1 MKKIFILSAAALM
14 LAACQ
19 SGSAPKNAHM
29 KSAGTPAGESC
40 KVIRGDTAGGGKNI
54 IYRCSNGQAAIN
66 AAIADGVLESGI
78 PVSFGGG
85 GVPVA
90 NGQGLVTRQAANG
103 VGKSDSE
110 ACERARIN
118 AARKFQQTAGKLGGR
133 SVTGFHSYFD
143 KQPLQ
148 GGQYDCQAGSFHVRV
163 VMRANVV
170 R

>member
-19 SGSAPKNAHM
+19 SSVHTV
-29 KSAGTPAGESC
+29 SAGTPGGESC
-40 KVIRGDTAGGGKNI
+40 KVIRGDTAGSGKNI

-66 AAIADGVLESGI
+66 AATAAGVLESGI

-90 NGQGLVTRQAANG
+90 NGRNLVTRQAANG

-110 ACERARIN
+110 ACERALIN

-133 SVTGFHSYFD
+133 GVTGFHSYLD

>member
-1 MKKIFILSAAALM
+1 M
-14 LAACQ
+14 Q
-19 SGSAPKNAHM
+19 SHPGRHRRK
-29 KSAGTPAGESC
+29 
-40 KVIRGDTAGGGKNI
+40 RQNI

-85 GVPVA
+85 AYRLQTAGI
-90 NGQGLVTRQAANG
+90 VTRQAANG

-110 ACERARIN
+110 ACEHALIN

-133 SVTGFHSYFD
+133 SVARFHSYFD

-148 GGQYDCQAGSFHVRV
+148 GGQYDCQTGSFHVRV

>member
-19 SGSAPKNAHM
+19 SGSAPKNAHL

-66 AAIADGVLESGI
+66 AAIADGALESGI

-85 GVPVA
+85 GCIYCRLTVA
-90 NGQGLVTRQAANG
+90 ATVNDVFAASCG
-103 VGKSDSE
+103 VAPDDF
-110 ACERARIN
+110 A
-118 AARKFQQTAGKLGGR
+118 
-133 SVTGFHSYFD
+133 
-143 KQPLQ
+143 
-148 GGQYDCQAGSFHVRV
+148 
-163 VMRANVV
+163 
-170 R
+170 

>member
-1 MKKIFILSAAALM
+1 M

-19 SGSAPKNAHM
+19 SGRALKNAHTA
-29 KSAGTPAGESC
+29 SAGTPAGESC

-66 AAIADGVLESGI
+66 AATAAGVLESRI
-78 PVSFGGG
+78 PVSFGG

-90 NGQGLVTRQAANG
+90 NGRNLVTRQAANG

-110 ACERARIN
+110 TCEHALIN

-133 SVTGFHSYFD
+133 SVTGFHSYFG
-143 KQPLQ
+143 KQSLQ
-148 GGQYDCQAGSFHVRV
+148 GGQYDCQAGSFHVRA

>member
-1 MKKIFILSAAALM
+1 M
-14 LAACQ
+14 LAVCQ
-19 SGSAPKNAHM
+19 SGSAPKNAHTA
-29 KSAGTPAGESC
+29 SPGTPAGESC
-40 KVIRGDTAGGGKNI
+40 KVIRGDTAGSGKNI
-54 IYRCSNGQAAIN
+54 IYRCCNGQAAIN

-90 NGQGLVTRQAANG
+90 NGI
-103 VGKSDSE
+103 GKSDSE
-110 ACERARIN
+110 AYERALIN

-133 SVTGFHSYFD
+133 GVTGFHSYFD

>member
-1 MKKIFILSAAALM
+1 MKKILILSAAALM

-29 KSAGTPAGESC
+29 KSADTPAGESC

-66 AAIADGVLESGI
+66 AATAAGVLESGI

-90 NGQGLVTRQAANG
+90 NGQGLVTHQAANG
-103 VGKSDSE
+103 VGKSD
-110 ACERARIN
+110 ALIN
-118 AARKFQQTAGKLGGR
+118 AARKFQQAAGKLGGR
-133 SVTGFHSYFD
+133 GVTGFHSYFD

>member
-1 MKKIFILSAAALM
+1 M

-19 SGSAPKNAHM
+19 SGRALKNAHTA
-29 KSAGTPAGESC
+29 SAGTPAGESC

-66 AAIADGVLESGI
+66 AATAAGVLESGI

-85 GVPVA
+85 VPV
-90 NGQGLVTRQAANG
+90 ANG

-110 ACERARIN
+110 ACEHALIN

-133 SVTGFHSYFD
+133 SVTGFHSYFG
-143 KQPLQ
+143 KQSLQ
-148 GGQYDCQAGSFHVRV
+148 GGQYDCQAGSFHVRA

>member
-1 MKKIFILSAAALM
+1 M

-19 SGSAPKNAHM
+19 SGRALKNAHTA
-29 KSAGTPAGESC
+29 SAGTPAGESC

-66 AAIADGVLESGI
+66 AATAAGVLESGI

-85 GVPVA
+85 VPVA
-90 NGQGLVTRQAANG
+90 NGRNLVTRQAANG

-110 ACERARIN
+110 ACEHALIN

-133 SVTGFHSYFD
+133 SVTGFHSYFVW
-143 KQPLQ
+143 QAIAARRTIRLSGRFVPRPRGHARQCRPLTYRQ
-148 GGQYDCQAGSFHVRV
+148 SKNAV
-163 VMRANVV
+163 
-170 R
+170 

>member
-1 MKKIFILSAAALM
+1 MKKILILSAAALM

-19 SGSAPKNAHM
+19 SSRAPKNAHTA
-29 KSAGTPAGESC
+29 SSDTPAGESC
-40 KVIRGDTAGGGKNI
+40 KVIRGDTAGSGKNI

-66 AAIADGVLESGI
+66 AAIAGGVLESGI

-85 GVPVA
+85 VPVA
-90 NGQGLVTRQAANG
+90 NGRNLVTRQAANG

-110 ACERARIN
+110 ACERALIN

-133 SVTGFHSYFD
+133 SVTGFQSYFD

>member
-1 MKKIFILSAAALM
+1 M

-19 SGSAPKNAHM
+19 SGSAPKNAHTA
-29 KSAGTPAGESC
+29 SPGTPAGESC
-40 KVIRGDTAGGGKNI
+40 KVIRGDTAGSGKNI
-54 IYRCSNGQAAIN
+54 IYRCCNGQAAIN

-90 NGQGLVTRQAANG
+90 NGRNLVTRQAANG
-103 VGKSDSE
+103 RNLVTRQAANGIGKSDSE
-110 ACERARIN
+110 AYERALIN

-133 SVTGFHSYFD
+133 GVTGFHSYFD